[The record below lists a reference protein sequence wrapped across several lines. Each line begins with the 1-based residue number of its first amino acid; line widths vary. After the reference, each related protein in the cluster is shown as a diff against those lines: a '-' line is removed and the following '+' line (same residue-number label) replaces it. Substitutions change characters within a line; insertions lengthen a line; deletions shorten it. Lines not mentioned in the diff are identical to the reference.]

1 MQFLKEEL
9 IALLKDLFAGVLVIA
24 IVIIVYTV
32 TAIPLDF
39 FSHVFVFVSDNFFI
53 QTGVGIGITILIGI
67 GTRKLPMFKK
77 FKWLER
83 VVPTK
88 ALKKPEIRI
97 PTNVPGVYDLRI
109 ELRRTDTFI
118 ETGIASG
125 SLISYTILQ
134 DKIIYTDNPELMGIT
149 YTGRNAGDVLRSMA
163 TIGIATG
170 QKNKADI

>member
-9 IALLKDLFAGVLVIA
+9 IAILKDLFAGILVIA
-24 IVIIVYTV
+24 IVIIIYTV
-32 TAIPLDF
+32 TAIPLEF
-39 FSHVFVFVSDNFFI
+39 FSQVFGFVSDNFFI

-77 FKWLER
+77 FKWLDQFI
-83 VVPTK
+83 PTK

-97 PTNVPGVYDLRI
+97 PTDIPGVYDLRI
-109 ELRRTDTFI
+109 ELRRTDSYI

-134 DKIIYTDNPELMGIT
+134 DKIIYTYTPEMKGIS
-149 YTGRNAGDVLRSMA
+149 YTGRNVGDVLRSMA

>member
-9 IALLKDLFAGVLVIA
+9 IAILKDLFAGMLVLA
-24 IVIIVYTV
+24 IIIIVYTV

-39 FSHVFVFVSDNFFI
+39 FSHVFGFVSENFFI
-53 QTGVGIGITILIGI
+53 QIAVGIGSTILIGI

-77 FKWLER
+77 FKWLDR

-97 PTNVPGVYDLRI
+97 PTKDPQVFDLRI
-109 ELRRTDTFI
+109 ELRKTNDFI

-134 DKIIYTDNPELMGIT
+134 DKVIYTKDPELQGIT
-149 YTGRNAGDVLRSMA
+149 YTGRTAGDVLRSMA

-170 QKNKADI
+170 EKSKTD